1 MCECSALGSN
11 SLESLDDDLPLTDD
25 GTARLSCGSH
35 LAVMMMMITIIII
48 VIAVIHRVRKKH
60 PLLFSCILLEKVTNF
75 DENFRQNS

>member
-48 VIAVIHRVRKKH
+48 IFKRLTLR
-60 PLLFSCILLEKVTNF
+60 
-75 DENFRQNS
+75 